1 MAVPFGR
8 ARWLLRP
15 SVSTTSN
22 PVPLTCFAHFHYL
35 PGLAGIWWQPLH
47 SPVSQCPRGRH
58 TLDSSFWSWTPSTED
73 AESSGQDEVS
83 FLSAET
89 SP

>member
-22 PVPLTCFAHFHYL
+22 PVPLTNFAHFHYL
-35 PGLAGIWWQPLH
+35 PGLVGIWWQPLH
-47 SPVSQCPRGRH
+47 SPVSQCQGVRH
-58 TLDSSFWSWTPSTED
+58 LGFIILVLDSTED
-73 AESSGQDEVS
+73 ADSSG
-83 FLSAET
+83 
-89 SP
+89 PG